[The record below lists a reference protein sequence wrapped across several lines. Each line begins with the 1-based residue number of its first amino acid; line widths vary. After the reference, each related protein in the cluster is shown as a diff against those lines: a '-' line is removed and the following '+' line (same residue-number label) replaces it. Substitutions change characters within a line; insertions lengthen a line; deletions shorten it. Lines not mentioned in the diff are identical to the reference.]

1 MGAIQ
6 NAINQTLVL
15 TGAATAAKKKDFQDK
30 LEGMKSLAQ
39 SSEDLRHTTTKMY
52 NEVAKKKPEDLKK
65 ANIENDNLYKSG
77 TELINAAANIGKTQ
91 GIKGIREQIGNLN
104 YYKDKNDEESKRQ
117 MAKIVK
123 IKQAEQEALKVNKAR
138 SLLQK
143 IQQNNQNSEMKK
155 ALKQYQYNLTRS
167 KRGG

>member
-1 MGAIQ
+1 
-6 NAINQTLVL
+6 
-15 TGAATAAKKKDFQDK
+15 
-30 LEGMKSLAQ
+30 MKSLAQ
-39 SSEDLRHTTTKMY
+39 SSQDALHAATKMY
-52 NEVAKKKPEDLKK
+52 NEAAKKPESSNS
-65 ANIENDNLYKSG
+65 ANDALHKSG

-104 YYKDKNDEESKRQ
+104 YYKDKNDEETKRL
-117 MAKIVK
+117 MSNIVK
-123 IKQAEQEALKVNKAR
+123 IKQSEQEALKVNKAR

>member
-6 NAINQTLVL
+6 NAINRTLVL
-15 TGAATAAKKKDFQDK
+15 GGAATAARKKDLQDE
-30 LEGMKSLAQ
+30 LEGAKSLAQ
-39 SSEDLRHTTTKMY
+39 SSQDALHAATKMY
-52 NEVAKKKPEDLKK
+52 NEAAKKPESSNHANDDLH
-65 ANIENDNLYKSG
+65 KSG
-77 TELINAAANIGKTQ
+77 TELINTAANIGKTQ
-91 GIKGIREQIGNLN
+91 GLKGIKEQIGNLN
-104 YYKDKNDEESKRQ
+104 YYKDKNDEETKRQ
-117 MAKIVK
+117 MANIVK
-123 IKQAEQEALKVNKAR
+123 IKQGEQEALKVNKAR

>member
-6 NAINQTLVL
+6 NAINRTLVL
-15 TGAATAAKKKDFQDK
+15 GGAATTARKKDLQDE

-39 SSEDLRHTTTKMY
+39 SSQDALHAATKMY
-52 NEVAKKKPEDLKK
+52 NEAAKKPESSNIANDDLH
-65 ANIENDNLYKSG
+65 KSG
-77 TELINAAANIGKTQ
+77 TELINTAANIGKTQ
-91 GIKGIREQIGNLN
+91 GIKGIKEQIGNLN
-104 YYKDKNDEESKRQ
+104 YYKNKNDEETKRQ
-117 MAKIVK
+117 MANIVK
-123 IKQAEQEALKVNKAR
+123 IKQGEQEALKVNKAR

-155 ALKQYQYNLTRS
+155 AIKQYQYNLTRS

>member
-1 MGAIQ
+1 MGALQ
-6 NAINQTLVL
+6 NAVNQTLVL

-39 SSEDLRHTTTKMY
+39 SSQDALHAATKMY
-52 NEVAKKKPEDLKK
+52 NEAAKKPESSNS
-65 ANIENDNLYKSG
+65 ANDALHKSG

-104 YYKDKNDEESKRQ
+104 YYKDKNDEETKRL
-117 MAKIVK
+117 MSNIVK
-123 IKQAEQEALKVNKAR
+123 IKQSEQEALKVNKAR

>member
-6 NAINQTLVL
+6 NAINQTAVL
-15 TGAATAAKKKDFQDK
+15 SGAALAAKKKDFQDQ
-30 LEGMKSLAQ
+30 LEGTKSLAQ
-39 SSEDLRHTTTKMY
+39 SSQDALHAATKMY
-52 NEVAKKKPEDLKK
+52 NEVAKKPENSNI
-65 ANIENDNLYKSG
+65 ANDALHKSG

-91 GIKGIREQIGNLN
+91 GIKGIKEQIGNLN
-104 YYKDKNDEESKRQ
+104 YYKDKNDEETKRL
-117 MAKIVK
+117 MSNIVE

>member
-6 NAINQTLVL
+6 HAINQTLVL
-15 TGAATAAKKKDFQDK
+15 GGAATAARKKDLQDK

-52 NEVAKKKPEDLKK
+52 NEVAKKPENSNI
-65 ANIENDNLYKSG
+65 ANDALYKSN
-77 TELINAAANIGKTQ
+77 TELIKAAADIGKTQ

-104 YYKDKNDEESKRQ
+104 YYKDKNDEETKRL
-117 MAKIVK
+117 MSNIVE

-143 IQQNNQNSEMKK
+143 IQQNNENSEMKK